1 MSIIKRQSNP
11 PQVSAQNG
19 EITLERDGPFN
30 YRFEKAI
37 KQTKRE
43 EFVRM
48 KLNYKIVTV
57 LTWFNVG
64 VLLPIAFL
72 NWLFTL
78 LGYFD
83 FALLNFLPWWLFI
96 LLWLLPYITWQYST
110 ITIPQKDGPRI
121 VKDWS
126 KTEKGRLRA
135 AILNLT
141 PIHVMGWC
149 AGGKFVFDYYLGY
162 LTSIRLQEPYKDI
175 LLTDDLDSLIL
186 VLFAIPVIFSALM
199 LFVQVRDY
207 MINKDLLNKHFMTW
221 EAPYFRRYAH
231 EYVLESCDVIVG
243 FEIDTKKPIIIKED
257 SRFLHEAIIGAT
269 GSGKTSTTLLLRIAQ
284 DLVKIASGV
293 RECGLVFLEPKGDG
307 VDDVLTLC
315 KKLGIPDEK
324 IMVIDPTKSWSMKYN
339 PFDGNREAAAASFQG
354 TLSALAG
361 DQDQFFK
368 DQQNEAANMYA
379 LLAKIRYGQ
388 QTNILH
394 IQEMFTD
401 PRYLADVV
409 ETVRA
414 IIERSKERTDITTEM
429 RNELE
434 SYNRVVSYFEND
446 VLDYKT
452 FRDKEEIKSVL
463 FPMGHKY
470 QGRQMVENKK
480 DKFITG
486 AKKYLNDIAQSTL
499 LQSLFVSAEGEQ
511 PFNADEF
518 LKNGGIV
525 LINTALGELDELSLL
540 FGQFFIR
547 NFQSAVFRRAKEDKK
562 AGVKR
567 IPIYFY
573 VDEFPLYANEAFERF
588 LTLGRSFKVGAVIA
602 MQSIAQLDAV
612 GLAYRKSVM
621 GNASHKTVFGRG
633 PVEDNEYFS
642 KEFGEEPVV
651 EESMNESGTPMT
663 NDKQSWG
670 YRLNTQKKLMPRFT
684 PTDIRELPFK
694 QMIVQVVNER
704 NSIAVPKLAVGQFV
718 HESPFIQRFMS
729 LVESDI
735 KSTYEDDLVYSEHIS
750 HEQLEVFSR
759 NVTDDYVKY
768 KTENQES
775 YDQEPGQPIHDELIL
790 DQVLDV
796 TDAHSVITNDVM
808 DTLKSLQDSVHAVSE
823 EQVETDDQ
831 VVKTEPIEP
840 MPIPPIPNNE
850 PVHSAAVP
858 MPVPTEREQ
867 LLKSDAEWGNI
878 IISGEH
884 EGTTDEMIIPIEEPT
899 RNKHPQWEENSLMD
913 TLMGTTPIPNE
924 HVSERVLEN
933 VTMPVFEETNPPS
946 DVGIQSQLHVES
958 TQSVPAPLVVSNSA
972 KPIIASPSGQYS
984 LDFELNTRADAVPIF
999 EAPTK
1004 EVETLSQ
1011 VQLQVPPQ
1019 PLSERIEPIVPIE
1032 QMVVERP
1039 IQVQEQPVKQSIEP
1053 PNQKSVIVKT
1063 ESNVIPLPVGQL
1075 VDPRYKVQEQIIDD
1089 EI

>member
-1 MSIIKRQSNP
+1 MRIIKRRGENP
-11 PQVSAQNG
+11 LAPAPKG
-19 EITLERDGPFN
+19 EITIERDGFFN
-30 YRFEKAI
+30 YRFESAI
-37 KQTKRE
+37 KKTKRE
-43 EFVRM
+43 EFIRM
-48 KLNYKIVTV
+48 TLNYKLVTV
-57 LTWFNVG
+57 LTYFNVG
-64 VLLPIAFL
+64 VLFPIAL
-72 NWLFTL
+72 INWVLTL
-78 LGYFD
+78 LGFFD
-83 FALLNFLPWWLFI
+83 FAILNFLPWWLFI
-96 LLWLLPYITWQYST
+96 MLWALPYITWQYST
-110 ITIPQKDGPRI
+110 ITIPQKEGPRI

-126 KTEKGRLRA
+126 KTEKGRKRA
-135 AILNLT
+135 AFMNLT

-149 AGGKFVFDYYLGY
+149 AGAKFVFDYYLDY
-162 LTSIRLQEPYKDI
+162 LTSIRLHEPYKNII
-175 LLTDDLDSLIL
+175 LADDLDTFIL
-186 VLFAIPVIFSALM
+186 VLFVVPVIFSALM
-199 LFVQVRDY
+199 MFIQARDY
-207 MINKDLLNKHFMTW
+207 MINKDLLKTHFLTW
-221 EAPYFRRYAH
+221 EAPHFTKYAH

-243 FEIDTKKPIIIKED
+243 FEIDTKKPIVIKED
-257 SRFLHEAIIGAT
+257 ARFLHEAIIGAT

-394 IQEMFTD
+394 IQEMFSD

-409 ETVRA
+409 ETVRG

-434 SYNRVVSYFEND
+434 AYNRVVSYFEND

-452 FRDKEEIKSVL
+452 FRDKEEIKPVL
-463 FPMGHKY
+463 YPMGHKY
-470 QGRQMVENKK
+470 QGKQMVENKK

-486 AKKYLNDIAQSTL
+486 AKKYLNDIAQNTL

-525 LINTALGELDELSLL
+525 LVNTALGELDELSLL

-642 KEFGEEPVV
+642 KEFGEELRV
-651 EESMNESGTPMT
+651 EESLNESGTPMS

-670 YRLNTQKKLMPRFT
+670 YRINTQKKLMPRFT

-704 NSIAVPKLAVGQFV
+704 NSIAIPKLAVGQFV
-718 HESPFIQRFMS
+718 HESPFVQRFMS

-735 KSTYEDDLVYSEHIS
+735 KSTYEDELVYSEHLS
-750 HEQLEVFSR
+750 KEQLEVFSR
-759 NVTDDYVKY
+759 NVTEDYVTY
-768 KTENQES
+768 KAENHDTYES
-775 YDQEPGQPIHDELIL
+775 EPQQTVKDELSV

-808 DTLKSLQDSVHAVSE
+808 DTLKSLQDSVHAANS
-823 EQVETDDQ
+823 EQVEQ
-831 VVKTEPIEP
+831 IEANKPLEPLPISAVPKNAPDNSAEMK
-840 MPIPPIPNNE
+840 MPIPTE
-850 PVHSAAVP
+850 SAA
-858 MPVPTEREQ
+858 MPTSDDEWSNMILGSSEDPTDGMTLPIDE
-867 LLKSDAEWGNI
+867 ST
-878 IISGEH
+878 SGE
-884 EGTTDEMIIPIEEPT
+884 PI
-899 RNKHPQWEENSLMD
+899 QWEENELLGTLSND
-913 TLMGTTPIPNE
+913 TT
-924 HVSERVLEN
+924 SSN
-933 VTMPVFEETNPPS
+933 VPVFETTTDYEIPILPE
-946 DVGIQSQLHVES
+946 DVVNAIAPQIDQVAQ
-958 TQSVPAPLVVSNSA
+958 TPPAPLIVSNSSDA
-972 KPIIASPSGQYS
+972 IQPNASGQYS
-984 LDFELNTRADAVPIF
+984 LDFDLSANANALPIY
-999 EAPTK
+999 EAPSIS
-1004 EVETLSQ
+1004 EVTTRSQ
-1011 VQLQVPPQ
+1011 EQIEMPMQ
-1019 PLSERIEPIVPIE
+1019 PSNEREEEQRVPIE
-1032 QMVVERP
+1032 ETVVAVPKIEVEHVVEHV
-1039 IQVQEQPVKQSIEP
+1039 IEQPASQNTEP
-1053 PNQKSVIVKT
+1053 PRQKAVEKK
-1063 ESNVIPLPVGQL
+1063 SNVIPLPVSQPI
-1075 VDPRYKVQEQIIDD
+1075 DPRYKVKEEIFDD